1 MAQTLRQQARSRVYE
16 GAAARK
22 RAWAE
27 REAELS
33 AAAVDVVAAITARD
47 RAESAA
53 ADAIGRMLKQRVSL
67 TEIGERCGLPL
78 KEVTRLKRAGTD
90 QDDGRPSGD
99 VASEA
104 PATSSGPTLYRPASA
119 QVVRS

>member
-27 REAELS
+27 READLS
-33 AAAVDVVAAITARD
+33 AAAIDVVAAITARD

-53 ADAIGRMLKQRVSL
+53 ADAIGRMLKLRVSL

-90 QDDGRPSGD
+90 QDDGCPSGV

-104 PATSSGPTLYRPASA
+104 PAKSSGPSVGDAASA